1 MPSIDQLH
9 IFLGPLLIPAILS
22 AIIFALIWSNKFS
35 KSLRTRELI
44 SEPLDIWALVLCY
57 SVSHQ
62 SIQGINGF
70 PPNDSFDWLP
80 FGLLALASLFTL
92 RRLLNVRSTHLVN
105 IIATL
110 ISLLILGLGLHGFK
124 IYHEDFS
131 LFYRVNVFCALAL
144 TMVCSIISLHGIAT
158 KLKLIDFFV
167 FYIALGT
174 IASGTIV
181 VGFNSA
187 SIAQLFGITILIA
200 SVGLIVGLIKKQE
213 RVSPG
218 YAIASG
224 LIWSHMS
231 CYSYF
236 GNFEL
241 PPPHSL
247 CLLLSAPSIAWIGLL
262 IFNKSNKSLLL
273 IRLTIL
279 VPPILAALLAFSFSY
294 PKKENSDSSDSYEYW
309 EK

>member
-9 IFLGPLLIPAILS
+9 IFLSPLLIPAILS

-44 SEPLDIWALVLCY
+44 SEPLDVWALAICY
-57 SVSHQ
+57 GVSHQ
-62 SIQGINGF
+62 RIEGINGF
-70 PPNDSFDWLP
+70 PPNDAFDWLP

-92 RRLLNVRSTHLVN
+92 RRLFNVRSTHVVN

-124 IYHEDFS
+124 IYHEEFS
-131 LFYRVNVFCALAL
+131 LFYRGNVFCALAL
-144 TMVCSIISLHGIAT
+144 TTVCSIISLHGIAT

-167 FYIALGT
+167 FYIALGV
-174 IASGTIV
+174 IASGTII

-187 SIAQLFGITILIA
+187 SIAQLLGITILIA
-200 SVGLIVGLIKKQE
+200 SVGLMVGLIKKQE
-213 RVSPG
+213 KVSPG

-224 LIWSHMS
+224 LIWAHMS

-241 PPPHSL
+241 PPNHSL

-262 IFNKSNKSLLL
+262 TFKESNKSLLR
-273 IRLTIL
+273 RLTIL
-279 VPPILAALLAFSFSY
+279 VPSILAALLAFSFSY
-294 PKKENSDSSDSYEYW
+294 TKKENSDTSDSYEYW

>member
-9 IFLGPLLIPAILS
+9 IFLSPLLIPAILS
-22 AIIFALIWSNKFS
+22 ATIFTLIWSNKFS
-35 KSLRTRELI
+35 KSLRPKELI
-44 SEPLDIWALVLCY
+44 SEPLDVWALAICY

-62 SIQGINGF
+62 TIQGINGF

-92 RRLLNVRSTHLVN
+92 RRFFNVRSTHVIN

-110 ISLLILGLGLHGFK
+110 ISILILGLGLHGFK
-124 IYHEDFS
+124 IYHDEFS
-131 LFYRVNVFCALAL
+131 LFYRVNVFSALAL
-144 TMVCSIISLHGIAT
+144 TMVCSIISLYAIAT
-158 KLKLIDFFV
+158 KLKLIDFFL

-174 IASGTIV
+174 IASGTIL

-187 SIAQLFGITILIA
+187 SIAQLLGITILIA
-200 SVGLIVGLIKKQE
+200 SIGLIIGLLKKQE

-218 YAIASG
+218 YAIASA
-224 LIWSHMS
+224 LIWAHMS

-241 PPPHSL
+241 PPTHSL
-247 CLLLSAPSIAWIGLL
+247 CLLLSAPSIVWIGLL
-262 IFNKSNKSLLL
+262 TFNESNKSLL
-273 IRLTIL
+273 RKLTIL
-279 VPPILAALLAFSFSY
+279 IPPILAALLAFSFSY
-294 PKKENSDSSDSYEYW
+294 SKKDNSDSSDSYEYW

>member
-9 IFLGPLLIPAILS
+9 IFLSPLLVPAILS
-22 AIIFALIWSNKFS
+22 TIIFVLIWSNKFS

-44 SEPLDIWALVLCY
+44 SEPLDVWALAICY

-62 SIQGINGF
+62 SIEGINGF

-92 RRLLNVRSTHLVN
+92 GRIFNARSTHVVN

-124 IYHEDFS
+124 IYHEAFS
-131 LFYRVNVFCALAL
+131 LFYRISVFCALAL
-144 TMVCSIISLHGIAT
+144 GMVCSIISLHGIAT

-167 FYIALGT
+167 FYIALGV

-187 SIAQLFGITILIA
+187 SIAQLLGITILIA
-200 SVGLIVGLIKKQE
+200 SVGLIVGLTKKQE
-213 RVSPG
+213 KVSPG

-224 LIWSHMS
+224 LIWAHMS

-241 PPPHSL
+241 PPTHSL

-262 IFNKSNKSLLL
+262 TFKGSNKSLLR
-273 IRLTIL
+273 RLTIL
-279 VPPILAALLAFSFSY
+279 VPSILAAILAFSFSY
-294 PKKENSDSSDSYEYW
+294 TKKENSDSSDSYEYW

>member
-294 PKKENSDSSDSYEYW
+294 PKKGNSDSSDSYEYW

>member
-9 IFLGPLLIPAILS
+9 IFLSPLLIPAILS
-22 AIIFALIWSNKFS
+22 ASIFALIWSNKFS
-35 KSLRTRELI
+35 RSLRARELI
-44 SEPLDIWALVLCY
+44 SEPLDVWALAICY

-62 SIQGINGF
+62 SIEGINGF
-70 PPNDSFDWLP
+70 PPNDAFDWLP
-80 FGLLALASLFTL
+80 FGLLGLASLFTI
-92 RRLLNVRSTHLVN
+92 RRLINVHSTHAVN

-110 ISLLILGLGLHGFK
+110 ISILILGLGLHGFK

-131 LFYRVNVFCALAL
+131 LFYRVNVFCALTL
-144 TMVCSIISLHGIAT
+144 TMVCSIISLHAIAT
-158 KLKLIDFFV
+158 KLKLLDFFV
-167 FYIALGT
+167 FYIVLGT
-174 IASGTIV
+174 IGSGTIF

-187 SIAQLFGITILIA
+187 SIAQLLGITILIA
-200 SVGLIVGLIKKQE
+200 LIGLITGLIKKQE
-213 RVSPG
+213 KVSPG
-218 YAIASG
+218 YAIASA
-224 LIWSHMS
+224 LIWAHMS

-241 PPPHSL
+241 PPTHSL

-262 IFNKSNKSLLL
+262 TFNESNKSLLRRL
-273 IRLTIL
+273 IIL

-294 PKKENSDSSDSYEYW
+294 TKKENSDNLDSYEYW

>member
-279 VPPILAALLAFSFSY
+279 VPPILAGLLAFSFSY